1 MHLDKAILGI
11 CGRMAVGERIM
22 ALWNGIL
29 TESNF
34 DIYSGCIWCS
44 NVDTCDKPW
53 IIDRIIATHKSDKSP
68 FIYFFYDLL
77 TSLKKK
83 SHLRLY
89 KNTVKVQQTIKL
101 LGKSL
106 QCHRASSKKCVSKN
120 CILKEKNEKKR
131 GNLTLLK
138 TIKRDNALNRRRT
151 TIHRREWREFV
162 SFNSARFPA
171 YRCTEWMH
179 ACTERLQQSILG
191 YMQRPDTLAFPPL
204 QNISVGCRGYA
215 RYFIRLYASWAY
227 NNWRT
232 RRESRSW
239 RQKTVTRN

>member
-101 LGKSL
+101 LGKSYSVIV
-106 QCHRASSKKCVSKN
+106 CHRRSVFRRIAFWKKKTR
-120 CILKEKNEKKR
+120 KK
-131 GNLTLLK
+131 GET
-138 TIKRDNALNRRRT
+138 
-151 TIHRREWREFV
+151 
-162 SFNSARFPA
+162 
-171 YRCTEWMH
+171 
-179 ACTERLQQSILG
+179 
-191 YMQRPDTLAFPPL
+191 
-204 QNISVGCRGYA
+204 
-215 RYFIRLYASWAY
+215 
-227 NNWRT
+227 
-232 RRESRSW
+232 
-239 RQKTVTRN
+239 